1 MLKSPSLRH
10 RKTGWRQGATCPRAV
25 EHLGPILAGCGEGF
39 HRFTPAQGLPL
50 ARAAPRT
57 ESVAALP
64 VVLRGANGAAAPR
77 ELSLP
82 LPNLY
87 RRGNRL
93 RSVAC

>member
-10 RKTGWRQGATCPRAV
+10 RGERHVGGKEPPGREQWSTLAPSWRDAAKAPVASHPRR
-25 EHLGPILAGCGEGF
+25 GCLS
-39 HRFTPAQGLPL
+39 HA
-50 ARAAPRT
+50 

-77 ELSLP
+77 KLSLP